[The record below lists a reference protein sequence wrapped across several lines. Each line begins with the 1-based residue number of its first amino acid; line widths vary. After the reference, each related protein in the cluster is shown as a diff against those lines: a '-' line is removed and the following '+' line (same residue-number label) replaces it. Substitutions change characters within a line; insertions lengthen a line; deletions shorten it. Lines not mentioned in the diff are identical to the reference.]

1 MELNKSFVGQKL
13 AQVAK
18 FAELEEEDLTAK
30 QLLDVWQYEKLN
42 QNPENFSKV
51 AAVAEAL
58 LDLKGNFNKRLVLQ
72 SLFLKNIVHRYAD
85 YTDGTD
91 SKQQVY

>member
-1 MELNKSFVGQKL
+1 MGALNSFRKIKIFCFSENAITEFMELNKSFVGQKL

-18 FAELEEEDLTAK
+18 FAELEEEDLTAANCWMF
-30 QLLDVWQYEKLN
+30 WQYEKLN

-58 LDLKGNFNKRLVLQ
+58 LDLKAEF
-72 SLFLKNIVHRYAD
+72 
-85 YTDGTD
+85 
-91 SKQQVY
+91 

>member
-1 MELNKSFVGQKL
+1 QKL

-30 QLLDVWQYEKLN
+30 LNCWMFWQYEKLK

-58 LDLKGNFNKRLVLQ
+58 LDLKRNFNKKLVLQ
-72 SLFLKNIVHRYAD
+72 SLFLKI
-85 YTDGTD
+85 
-91 SKQQVY
+91 

>member
-1 MELNKSFVGQKL
+1 MFL
-13 AQVAK
+13 
-18 FAELEEEDLTAK
+18 
-30 QLLDVWQYEKLN
+30 QYEKLN

-58 LDLKGNFNKRLVLQ
+58 LDLKGILIKVSAAKFI
-72 SLFLKNIVHRYAD
+72 FKNIVHRYAD
-85 YTDGTD
+85 YTDGAD